1 MAWQAKKVPW
11 ELRFGTCHEKKA
23 LTSSLNPKELMMN
36 QKETFLSEFVAEAAK
51 TRKMLERVPFDHA
64 TWKPHEKSSTL
75 AALAQHVAN
84 LPLWV
89 SITLLQDELD
99 FAKPMERSKPVES
112 LEELLAF
119 ADQRHAA
126 AKAVLEAT
134 TEEILDSDW
143 TMRNG
148 EQIFFTKPK
157 KDVLREFVLNHTVHH
172 RGQLSVYLRLLDVP
186 VPGMYGPTADEK

>member
-1 MAWQAKKVPW
+1 MVFADEFDPC
-11 ELRFGTCHEKKA
+11 LEKKA
-23 LTSSLNPKELMMN
+23 LSSSLKFKIEIMN
-36 QKETFLSEFVAEAAK
+36 QKETFLKEFVLEAAK

-75 AALAQHVAN
+75 VALAQHIAN

-89 SITLLQDELD
+89 SMTLLQDELD

-119 ADQRHAA
+119 ADQRHVA

-134 TEEILDSDW
+134 TEEILDSNW

-186 VPGMYGPTADEK
+186 VPGM